1 MTYKE
6 YITKTLNRFYVSPD
20 DIEILMLNQAID
32 PEADVDVHTAKMA
45 VYKEFSSILPVA
57 NMSEGGSSVT
67 WITENVLA
75 WYSLLASELGMP
87 DVMNDNTVK
96 DLSAYW

>member
-20 DIEILMLNQAID
+20 DIEILMLNQSID
-32 PEADVDVHTAKMA
+32 PEADVDVHAAKMA

>member
-32 PEADVDVHTAKMA
+32 SEADVDVHAAKMA

-75 WYSLLASELGMP
+75 WYSLLASELSMP